1 MATYVNDLRL
11 KEIATG
17 DESGTWGAS
26 TNTNLELIGEALGY
40 GTQDCFSSDADA
52 TTTVA
57 DGATDPARAMY
68 FKVTSSATLSATR
81 TLTIAPNTVSR
92 VMFIENATTG
102 SQSIA
107 ISQGSGAN
115 VTSATGKTRSVNLDG
130 AGSGAAVVDA
140 LGAIEDLIKTGTN
153 ASLTQLNITAQGDLR
168 LEDSSGGQYVALQA
182 ASTVSSN
189 VTFTLPTADGSA
201 NQVIKTDGSG
211 ALSFASVA
219 LPSTNVSFT
228 QVDITAQGDLRLQD
242 TTGGQYVALQAPS
255 TVSSSVTFTMPGADG
270 SASQV
275 IKTDGS
281 GNLGFLSAA
290 ELATNVSFTQVDIT
304 AQGDLRLQDGSGGEY
319 VALQAPSTVSSNV
332 TFTLPGA
339 DGSSGQVLKTD
350 GSGALGWVS
359 AYSAGSSAEFAQVD
373 ITAQGDLRLQDA
385 AGGQYVALQAPTT
398 VSSSYTYTLPSAD
411 GSSGQVLKTDGSGA
425 LGWISVNTPGGAAE
439 FTQVDITT
447 QGDLRLQDSSGG
459 QYVGLQAPS
468 TVSSSYVYTL
478 PSADGSSGQ
487 FLTTNGSGALSWGS
501 STIADSSVTTAKLA
515 NDAVTQAKIGDDAV
529 GADQLAASAVVT
541 ASMVDNAVTTA
552 KITDSNVTT
561 AKIATDAVTQ
571 AKIADDAVGA
581 DQLASSAVVTA
592 SIVDDAVTTAK
603 IADDNVTSAKLA
615 HTLDIVTSATFGGSS
630 NGVAISQGAIALKN
644 GGTQSK
650 IDFYCESSNAHYTR
664 LQAAPHSSYSGNIT
678 LTLPASDGDSGQV
691 LTTDGSGVMSWS
703 TVSSGAYNAWSIKTS
718 AYTASS
724 KDQLIVNSGS
734 AVTITLPSSPSAGDT
749 VIISNAGA
757 GVVTVGRNSSN
768 INSAAEDGTINQNG
782 SAQLVYVDSTIG
794 WFVI

>member
-1 MATYVNDLRL
+1 M
-11 KEIATG
+11 
-17 DESGTWGAS
+17 
-26 TNTNLELIGEALGY
+26 
-40 GTQDCFSSDADA
+40 
-52 TTTVA
+52 
-57 DGATDPARAMY
+57 
-68 FKVTSSATLSATR
+68 
-81 TLTIAPNTVSR
+81 
-92 VMFIENATTG
+92 
-102 SQSIA
+102 
-107 ISQGSGAN
+107 
-115 VTSATGKTRSVNLDG
+115 
-130 AGSGAAVVDA
+130 
-140 LGAIEDLIKTGTN
+140 
-153 ASLTQLNITAQGDLR
+153 
-168 LEDSSGGQYVALQA
+168 
-182 ASTVSSN
+182 SSN
-189 VTFTLPTADGSA
+189 VTFTLPAADGSA

-211 ALSFASVA
+211 ALSFTSAA
-219 LPSTNVSFT
+219 LPSTDVSFT

-290 ELATNVSFTQVDIT
+290 ELATNVSFTQVDVT

-332 TFTLPGA
+332 TFTLPG
-339 DGSSGQVLKTD
+339 T
-350 GSGALGWVS
+350 
-359 AYSAGSSAEFAQVD
+359 
-373 ITAQGDLRLQDA
+373 
-385 AGGQYVALQAPTT
+385 
-398 VSSSYTYTLPSAD
+398 D

-439 FTQVDITT
+439 FTQIDITA
-447 QGDLRLQDSSGG
+447 QGDLRLQDAAGG
-459 QYVGLQAPS
+459 QYVALQAPS
-468 TVSSSYVYTL
+468 TISSSYTYTL
-478 PSADGSSGQ
+478 PGADGSSGQ
-487 FLTTNGSGALSWGS
+487 FLTTNGSGTLSWS
-501 STIADSSVTTAKLA
+501 ASTIADGSVTTAKIVDSNVTTAKLA
-515 NDAVTQAKIGDDAV
+515 NDAVTQAKIADDAV
-529 GADQLAASAVVT
+529 GADQLASSAVVT

-552 KITDSNVTT
+552 KITDANITT
-561 AKIATDAVTQ
+561 AKIANDAVTQATIADDAVGADQLAASAVVTASIVDDAVTQ

-603 IADDNVTSAKLA
+603 IADDAITSALIA
-615 HTLDIVTSATFGGSS
+615 DDAV
-630 NGVAISQGAIALKN
+630 VAAAIADN
-644 GGTQSK
+644 SVD
-650 IDFYCESSNAHYTR
+650 IAR
-664 LQAAPHSSYSGNIT
+664 LN
-678 LTLPASDGDSGQV
+678 V
-691 LTTDGSGVMSWS
+691 TDGSSGQALTTNGSGTLS
-703 TVSSGAYNAWSIKTS
+703 FATVGGSAAYNDWSIKTS

-734 AVTITLPSSPSAGDT
+734 AVTITLPASPSAGDT

>member
-1 MATYVNDLRL
+1 M
-11 KEIATG
+11 
-17 DESGTWGAS
+17 
-26 TNTNLELIGEALGY
+26 
-40 GTQDCFSSDADA
+40 
-52 TTTVA
+52 
-57 DGATDPARAMY
+57 
-68 FKVTSSATLSATR
+68 
-81 TLTIAPNTVSR
+81 
-92 VMFIENATTG
+92 
-102 SQSIA
+102 
-107 ISQGSGAN
+107 
-115 VTSATGKTRSVNLDG
+115 
-130 AGSGAAVVDA
+130 
-140 LGAIEDLIKTGTN
+140 
-153 ASLTQLNITAQGDLR
+153 
-168 LEDSSGGQYVALQA
+168 
-182 ASTVSSN
+182 
-189 VTFTLPTADGSA
+189 
-201 NQVIKTDGSG
+201 
-211 ALSFASVA
+211 
-219 LPSTNVSFT
+219 
-228 QVDITAQGDLRLQD
+228 
-242 TTGGQYVALQAPS
+242 
-255 TVSSSVTFTMPGADG
+255 
-270 SASQV
+270 
-275 IKTDGS
+275 
-281 GNLGFLSAA
+281 
-290 ELATNVSFTQVDIT
+290 
-304 AQGDLRLQDGSGGEY
+304 
-319 VALQAPSTVSSNV
+319 
-332 TFTLPGA
+332 
-339 DGSSGQVLKTD
+339 
-350 GSGALGWVS
+350 
-359 AYSAGSSAEFAQVD
+359 
-373 ITAQGDLRLQDA
+373 
-385 AGGQYVALQAPTT
+385 
-398 VSSSYTYTLPSAD
+398 
-411 GSSGQVLKTDGSGA
+411 
-425 LGWISVNTPGGAAE
+425 
-439 FTQVDITT
+439 
-447 QGDLRLQDSSGG
+447 
-459 QYVGLQAPS
+459 
-468 TVSSSYVYTL
+468 
-478 PSADGSSGQ
+478 
-487 FLTTNGSGALSWGS
+487 
-501 STIADSSVTTAKLA
+501 
-515 NDAVTQAKIGDDAV
+515 
-529 GADQLAASAVVT
+529 VT

-734 AVTITLPSSPSAGDT
+734 AVTITLPSRPSAGDT